1 MSKYYKILLI
11 PSLFTV
17 FILISFCSSS
27 QSENKQ
33 EKIITAPD
41 SLWLQ
46 FANRMKTKDIEFLVN
61 NSLDTIQCA
70 DCNLDGNP
78 DNEYYESK
86 IVFEN
91 HMDKLMHI
99 NSFQNKDYYI
109 YQDDSLMHVVYS
121 IKNYNALEGGYN
133 LMFNFVKKDGKYLFQ
148 GMIVTP

>member
-11 PSLFTV
+11 PSLTAV
-17 FILISFCSSS
+17 LILISFCSPS
-27 QSENKQ
+27 QSGDKQ
-33 EKIITAPD
+33 EKQITAPD
-41 SLWLQ
+41 SIWQQ
-46 FANRMKTKDIEFLVN
+46 FANKMKTKDIEFLVN

-86 IVFEN
+86 FVFET
-91 HMDKLMHI
+91 HMNKIMHI
-99 NSFQNKDYYI
+99 DSFRNKDYYI

-133 LMFNFVKKDGKYLFQ
+133 LMFNFIKKDGKYLFQ